1 MIDKLPQEL
10 LWRLLN
16 ELSYREC
23 ANLALTCRA
32 GPETFKKHDKRKR
45 GMARRLCLQGSKV
58 YNHHEAPVDPE
69 DVTLRA
75 KLGPVKEK

>member
-10 LWRLLN
+10 LSRLLN
-16 ELSYREC
+16 ELSYCEC

-32 GPETFKKHDKRKR
+32 GSETFKKHDKRKR
-45 GMARRLCLQGSKV
+45 GMARRLCLQGFKV
-58 YNHHEAPVDPE
+58 YSHNEAPVDPE

-75 KLGPVKEK
+75 KLGPVMEK